1 MSISGHGAG
10 YFDVKYKIMVLGES
24 KVDKTQLIK
33 RYTKDQFGGVYL
45 TTVGMDFQDK
55 IIEIEDKK
63 VRLQIWDTAG
73 QERFRNVTK
82 SYFQSFQG
90 FVLVY
95 DIANKRSFE
104 SLYFWMDQIKL
115 NGPENVKTIL
125 VGNNCDLINERQVS
139 FEEGENFAKKYN
151 IKFFEAS
158 AKDGTN
164 VNELFFYIANEIYQE
179 NKENKANKILE
190 KKGLERFV
198 EENNFNLKK
207 NSKLLKYLNF

>member
-24 KVDKTQLIK
+24 KVDKTSLIK

-82 SYFQSFQG
+82 SYFQSSQG
-90 FVLVY
+90 LVLVY
-95 DIANKRSFE
+95 DITDRESFE
-104 SLYFWMDQIKL
+104 KL
-115 NGPENVKTIL
+115 NFWVDNIKNFAPENAKFIL
-125 VGNNCDLINERQVS
+125 VGNKCDLANERKVS
-139 FEEGENFAKKYN
+139 YEEGENYAKNLN

-158 AKDGTN
+158 ARDGTN
-164 VNELFFYIANEIYQE
+164 VNELFFYLANEIYQD
-179 NKENKANKILE
+179 NKLKGNNNSNNGVILRLAPSNNV
-190 KKGLERFV
+190 KRFGC
-198 EENNFNLKK
+198 F
-207 NSKLLKYLNF
+207 